1 MNKLY
6 LKTYKN
12 EIKKYTTEQL
22 INERMSLINSIEFIE
37 HSKMLKKEKSKDIYI
52 TKLNCLTECIKEL
65 INKTENVEEKIL
77 ITKDGLYDGDIVKI
91 KGKEYKL
98 EIIVGKETAIK
109 KNNDTIEMYIKV
121 KNIDDHLFIKRA
133 FDRYKKEIE

>member
-1 MNKLY
+1 MLY
-6 LKTYKN
+6 LKAYKKQ
-12 EIKKYTTEQL
+12 IKNYTIEQL
-22 INERMSLINSIEFIE
+22 IDERRSLINSIEFIE

-52 TKLNCLTECIKEL
+52 TKLYCLTECIKEL
-65 INKTENVEEKIL
+65 IARTEEIEEKTKV
-77 ITKDGLYDGDIVKI
+77 TKDGLYDGDIVKV

-98 EIIVGKETAIK
+98 EIIAGKETAIK
-109 KNNDTIEMYIKV
+109 KNNDRIELYIKV